1 MSKYVDLITARA
13 TSDQRR
19 TAKVPTPLSPQ
30 LWDEWEAACEAVAA
44 AKLDAATEQGE
55 YLTGK
60 AKATT
65 AVKAAEKAEENAR
78 AALRDASVYAHYR
91 SLTPTEMAAAGS
103 GIDPKSPA
111 VELHKALIVAA
122 FVHATP
128 IDSDEP
134 ITKLT
139 AEKYAQ
145 HVASMGVGEFNIH
158 WAKVQNL
165 SAQTVNFPTLL
176 R

>member
-1 MSKYVDLITARA
+1 MSKYVDLITARM
-13 TSDQRR
+13 SCDQRR
-19 TAKVPTPLSPQ
+19 TGKVPTALDPK
-30 LWDEWEAACEAVAA
+30 LWDEWEAAREAVAA

-60 AKATT
+60 AKPTA

-91 SLTPTEMAAAGS
+91 SLTSTEMAAAGS
-103 GIDPKSPA
+103 GIDPESPA
-111 VELHKALIVAA
+111 AELHKALIVAA

-134 ITKLT
+134 IADLT
-139 AEKYAQ
+139 AEVYAQ
-145 HVASMGVGEFNIH
+145 HVASMGVGELNAH
-158 WAKVQNL
+158 WAKVQAL
-165 SAQTVNFPTLL
+165 AAQTVDFPTLL

>member
-1 MSKYVDLITARA
+1 MSKYVDLITARM
-13 TSDQRR
+13 SSNQRR
-19 TAKVPTPLSPQ
+19 TAKVPTPLSPK
-30 LWDEWEAACEAVAA
+30 LWDEWEAAREAVAA

-60 AKATT
+60 AKATA

-78 AALRDASVYAHYR
+78 AALRDASIYAHYH
-91 SLTPTEMAAAGS
+91 SLTSTEMAAAGRD
-103 GIDPKSPA
+103 IDPESPA
-111 VELHKALIVAA
+111 AELHKALIVAA

-134 ITKLT
+134 ITELT
-139 AEKYAQ
+139 AEVYAQ
-145 HVASMGVGEFNIH
+145 HVASMSVGELSAH
-158 WAKVQNL
+158 WAKVQAL
-165 SAQTVNFPTLL
+165 ASQTVDFPTLL

>member
-1 MSKYVDLITARA
+1 MSKYVDLITARMS
-13 TSDQRR
+13 SDQRR
-19 TAKVPTPLSPQ
+19 TGKVPTPLSPK
-30 LWDEWEAACEAVAA
+30 LWDEWEAAREAVAA

-60 AKATT
+60 AKATAT
-65 AVKAAEKAEENAR
+65 VKAAEKAEEKAR

-103 GIDPKSPA
+103 GIDPESPVA
-111 VELHKALIVAA
+111 ELHKALIVAA
-122 FVHATP
+122 FAHATP

-134 ITKLT
+134 ITELT
-139 AEKYAQ
+139 AEVYAQ
-145 HVASMGVGEFNIH
+145 HVASMSMGELNAH

-165 SAQTVNFPTLL
+165 ASQTVDFPTLL

>member
-1 MSKYVDLITARA
+1 MSKYVDLIAARA
-13 TSDQRR
+13 TCDQRR
-19 TAKVPTPLSPQ
+19 TDKVPTSLSPK
-30 LWDEWEAACEAVAA
+30 LWDEWEAAREAVAA

-60 AKATT
+60 AKATA

-91 SLTPTEMAAAGS
+91 SLTPTEMAAAGRDV
-103 GIDPKSPA
+103 DPESPA
-111 VELHKALIVAA
+111 AELHKALIGAA

-134 ITKLT
+134 IEALT
-139 AEKYAQ
+139 AEKYAP
-145 HVASMGVGEFNIH
+145 HVAMMGVGEFKTH
-158 WAKVQNL
+158 WAKVESL
-165 SAQTVNFPTLL
+165 AAQTVDFPTLL

>member
-1 MSKYVDLITARA
+1 MSKYVDLITARM
-13 TSDQRR
+13 SSGQRR
-19 TAKVPTPLSPQ
+19 TGKVPTPLSPK
-30 LWDEWEAACEAVAA
+30 LWDEWEAAREAVAA

-60 AKATT
+60 AKATA
-65 AVKAAEKAEENAR
+65 AVKAAEKAEEKAR

-91 SLTPTEMAAAGS
+91 TLTPTEMAAAGS
-103 GIDPKSPA
+103 GIDPESPA
-111 VELHKALIVAA
+111 AELHKKLVVAA

-134 ITKLT
+134 IAELT
-139 AEKYAQ
+139 AEVYGQ
-145 HVASMGVGEFNIH
+145 HVASMGAGELNAH
-158 WAKVQNL
+158 WTKVQNL
-165 SAQTVNFPTLL
+165 AAQTVDFPTLL